1 MTQYRPVYV
10 VLVGYV
16 IAHILILV
24 TMVSDKKEELRKAA
38 NAKKRQELQFLR
50 SQMEKDLKVN

>member
-1 MTQYRPVYV
+1 MTQYRPVYA
-10 VLVGYV
+10 VLVGNV
-16 IAHILILV
+16 MAHIYILV

-38 NAKKRQELQFLR
+38 NAKKRQELQFLK